1 MHLLRK
7 RKHSVEGDDL
17 AVVKSCGAADIS
29 ENLMRYHTHK
39 LKVKRLVAVDKR
51 LEGAVKTA
59 VVRNE
64 FPVFHITRLAVLL
77 VVAGYDKLR
86 SANLAADV
94 FPKP

>member
-39 LKVKRLVAVDKR
+39 LKVK
-51 LEGAVKTA
+51 LEIRFG
-59 VVRNE
+59 RR
-64 FPVFHITRLAVLL
+64 P
-77 VVAGYDKLR
+77 
-86 SANLAADV
+86 S
-94 FPKP
+94 